1 MDSGFALVSTQ
12 IRVTT
17 AHAVRFPANS
27 SHMCCLELALKGV
40 LCPVDDP
47 KLSGC
52 LCLEDMAVRMREVL
66 PGRGL
71 VHVCPLL

>member
-1 MDSGFALVSTQ
+1 MHGQYLTRAVAAMDSGFALVSTQ

-17 AHAVRFPANS
+17 AHAVRLPANS

-47 KLSGC
+47 Q
-52 LCLEDMAVRMREVL
+52 AVWLPL
-66 PGRGL
+66 PGGYGCA
-71 VHVCPLL
+71 HA